1 MAVYKTFRRFLVRS
15 YNQPS
20 CIYLQKNEL
29 YGLIFLLIF
38 YSNRFLILK
47 VTDERSCQ
55 NLTVV
60 NPVAMAQEFKKA
72 SGAPGRLRTPRTEAV
87 CESAYPST
95 GSANPTTEIRYL
107 EIDLDAEP
115 SKSLIDYR
123 LKVPI
128 TDVLDWVEYIVKYGW
143 LDGGGLWALVLNRE
157 QNKAALIYLP
167 LNAFSSEGFPTSLIL
182 IFCLFLSKENSN
194 FDY

>member
-1 MAVYKTFRRFLVRS
+1 MTFKKTIVRV
-15 YNQPS
+15 
-20 CIYLQKNEL
+20 E
-29 YGLIFLLIF
+29 IFADF

-107 EIDLDAEP
+107 EIDLEAEP

-123 LKVPI
+123 LKIPI
-128 TDVLDWVEYIVKYGW
+128 TEVLDWVEYIVKYDW

-167 LNAFSSEGFPTSLIL
+167 LNAFSSEGFSTSSRIL
-182 IFCLFLSKENSN
+182 IFFLFFLLKKNSN
-194 FDY
+194 FDF

>member
-1 MAVYKTFRRFLVRS
+1 MNYFIIKKELCGLRFS
-15 YNQPS
+15 
-20 CIYLQKNEL
+20 
-29 YGLIFLLIF
+29 LIF

-60 NPVAMAQEFKKA
+60 SPVAMAQEFKKA

-128 TDVLDWVEYIVKYGW
+128 TEVLDWVEYIVKYEEN
-143 LDGGGLWALVLNRE
+143 LIHIQCLV
-157 QNKAALIYLP
+157 
-167 LNAFSSEGFPTSLIL
+167 
-182 IFCLFLSKENSN
+182 
-194 FDY
+194 